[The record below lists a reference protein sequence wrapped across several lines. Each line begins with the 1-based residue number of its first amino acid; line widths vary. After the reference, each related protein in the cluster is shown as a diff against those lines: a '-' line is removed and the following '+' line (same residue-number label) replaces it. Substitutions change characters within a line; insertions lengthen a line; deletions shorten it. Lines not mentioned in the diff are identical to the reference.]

1 MTILSSRIA
10 MVLSLDL
17 ASRRVQGTYL

>member
-1 MTILSSRIA
+1 VIILSIEVA

-17 ASRRVQGTYL
+17 ASRRVLGTYL